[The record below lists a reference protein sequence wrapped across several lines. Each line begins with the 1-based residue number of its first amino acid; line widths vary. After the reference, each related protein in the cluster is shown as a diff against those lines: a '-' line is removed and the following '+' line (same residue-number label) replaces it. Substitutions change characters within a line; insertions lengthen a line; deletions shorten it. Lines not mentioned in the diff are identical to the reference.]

1 MKIVVFT
8 SITRINSTVV
18 ESTNMKAT
26 NEARAKFEQK
36 GHQLLLLTLMLMIFV
51 SPFLSQDSPVSW
63 LGAIILM
70 AVLLTATYT
79 VSNRGRSFRIAL
91 FLGVPALFS
100 QVAVFTND
108 SFWLETLRFS
118 ATPLFLFW
126 VCFLLLK
133 NIALRIQTVTLEL
146 LLGSI
151 NVYLMLGIGF
161 ALVFAL
167 IEHLQPGSFT
177 GLDNFAVMPDRIL
190 TFFYYS
196 FITMSTLG
204 YGDISPI
211 NPHAMTASYV
221 LAILGQLYLAIL
233 VARLVALYIGRP
245 ENRDQ

>member
-1 MKIVVFT
+1 MKT
-8 SITRINSTVV
+8 
-18 ESTNMKAT
+18 T
-26 NEARAKFEQK
+26 NEAKAKFEQK

-91 FLGVPALFS
+91 LLGLPALFS

-133 NIALRIQTVTLEL
+133 DIALRTQTVTLEL

-161 ALVFAL
+161 ALVFSL

-190 TFFYYS
+190 TFLYYS

-204 YGDISPI
+204 YGDISPV

-233 VARLVALYIGRP
+233 VARLVAQYIGRP
-245 ENRDQ
+245 ENRDD